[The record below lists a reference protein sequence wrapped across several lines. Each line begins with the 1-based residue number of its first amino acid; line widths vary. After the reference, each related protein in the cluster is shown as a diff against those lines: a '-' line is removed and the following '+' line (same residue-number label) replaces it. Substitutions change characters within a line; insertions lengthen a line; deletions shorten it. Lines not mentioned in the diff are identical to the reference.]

1 MEDLRLSFQLSKYK
15 SGLLKPTDEGFSDGA
30 IGGID
35 GNTGDEAGDSASNST
50 SAAAGGGVGGEPASN
65 GKKVNGA
72 LDPEVLVLRKQIEK
86 SASDVGN
93 AHRTM
98 SDLRHKNAENEE
110 RMITLNKELH
120 SGQELIKRLQI
131 ELNENVAQ
139 KEDQVGA
146 TSLALIQFNSIFHAY
161 HTVFLRKP
169 NPRPPVAG
177 YL

>member
-1 MEDLRLSFQLSKYK
+1 MSKYK

-65 GKKVNGA
+65 GGGGGKKVNGA

-161 HTVFLRKP
+161 HTVFLRKR

>member
-1 MEDLRLSFQLSKYK
+1 MRERRISVRLSFQLGKYK

-30 IGGID
+30 IGGND

-50 SAAAGGGVGGEPASN
+50 SAAGVGGEATG
-65 GKKVNGA
+65 GKKVNGT

-98 SDLRHKNAENEE
+98 SDLRHRNAENEE

-120 SGQELIKRLQI
+120 SGQELIKRLQV

-139 KEDQVGA
+139 KEDQVRHLWG
-146 TSLALIQFNSIFHAY
+146 SFNLILSNAVIIH
-161 HTVFLRKP
+161 L
-169 NPRPPVAG
+169 
-177 YL
+177 

>member
-1 MEDLRLSFQLSKYK
+1 MFKLVSFQLGKYK

-30 IGGID
+30 LGGND

-50 SAAAGGGVGGEPASN
+50 SGAAGGGVAGGEASG
-65 GKKVNGA
+65 GKKVNGT

-120 SGQELIKRLQI
+120 SGQELIKRLQV

-139 KEDQVGA
+139 KEDQVRLL
-146 TSLALIQFNSIFHAY
+146 SCSINPHLTF
-161 HTVFLRKP
+161 FLK
-169 NPRPPVAG
+169 
-177 YL
+177 

>member
-1 MEDLRLSFQLSKYK
+1 M
-15 SGLLKPTDEGFSDGA
+15 LKPTDEGFSDGA
-30 IGGID
+30 LGGND

-50 SAAAGGGVGGEPASN
+50 SGAAGGGGGGGAGGEAASG
-65 GKKVNGA
+65 GKKVNGT

-120 SGQELIKRLQI
+120 SGQELIKRLQV

-139 KEDQVGA
+139 KEDQVR
-146 TSLALIQFNSIFHAY
+146 
-161 HTVFLRKP
+161 LRLHSCS
-169 NPRPPVAG
+169 NN
-177 YL
+177 YILEI